1 MTALSC
7 LLSLLL
13 SPASAAGFV
22 KARGAELIAP
32 DGKPLIT
39 KGIGLGNWLVPE
51 GYMFHFEKV
60 VAPRQ
65 IQEVFE
71 ELVGPEEARQ
81 FWERWYDEYTAK
93 EDLLRIR
100 SLGFD
105 LIRIPFNAKLL
116 NPEEHPELW
125 DERQLNRLERTVD
138 WAKEAGLWVV
148 LDLHAAHGGQTGDNI
163 DDSAGTPWLYE
174 SEASRARTLEVW
186 QRVAERFKDE
196 PAVLGYELLNEPIAD
211 HADKKKYNPMLEP
224 LYRDIV
230 EAIREADQEHLIF
243 LGGAQWN
250 TEFSMFKSTFDPNTA
265 YAFHR
270 YWADPSDAGLKTYL
284 ETRARLGAPMWMS
297 ESGENTDEWVAAFR
311 TTLEKNGIGW
321 AFWPY
326 KKMDSTSSVVSFE
339 RPPHW
344 DKVIAYADKLRGGT
358 YEEKR
363 KARPTLQE
371 SREALEGLLKNIR
384 LERCRTNEGYLKALG
399 LK

>member
-1 MTALSC
+1 MTPLPC
-7 LLSLLL
+7 LLSLLIA
-13 SPASAAGFV
+13 SASAAGFV
-22 KARGAELIAP
+22 KARGTELIAP

-39 KGIGLGNWLVPE
+39 QGIGLGNWLVPE
-51 GYMFHFEKV
+51 GYMFHFEKA

-71 ELVGPEEARQ
+71 ELVGPEEARR
-81 FWERWYDEYTAK
+81 FWERWYDEYVTK
-93 EDLLRIR
+93 DDLLRIKA
-100 SLGFD
+100 LGFD
-105 LIRIPFNAKLL
+105 LVRVPFNAKLL
-116 NPEEHPELW
+116 SPERHPGYW
-125 DERQLNRLERTVD
+125 DERQMERLERVVA
-138 WAKEAGLWVV
+138 WAKQAGLWVV

-174 SEASRARTLEVW
+174 SPESRARTLEVW
-186 QRVAERFKDE
+186 QKVAERFKAE

-211 HADKKKYNPMLEP
+211 HADKKKLNPMLEP
-224 LYRDIV
+224 LYKDLV
-230 EAIREADQEHLIF
+230 EAIREVDEEHLIF

-250 TEFSMFKSTFDPNTA
+250 TEFALFGPPFDKNLA

-270 YWADPSDAGLKTYL
+270 YWADPSDAGIKPYL
-284 ETRARLGAPMWMS
+284 DARERLGAPMWMS

-326 KKMDSTSSVVSFE
+326 KKMDASSGVFSFE

-363 KARPTLQE
+363 KARPSAEE
-371 SREALEGLLKNIR
+371 SREALEGLLKNSR
-384 LERCRTNEGYLKALG
+384 LEDCRLNEGYVKALG
-399 LK
+399 LR